1 MAEKQRGERRER
13 TSAERRATAARK
25 AAESDHGLLD
35 NPEVEDEPSEIRHTL
50 YFGAV
55 LGFALLVNVLV
66 MLVAAGGR

>member
-1 MAEKQRGERRER
+1 MAEKQQRRTRGGA
-13 TSAERRATAARK
+13 SAEQRATAARK
-25 AAESDHGLLD
+25 SAESDHGLLD

-55 LGFALLVNVLV
+55 VGFGVLANILV